1 MNTLFDPKVV
11 VLSLILAIGAIF
23 LINANAKN
31 QEVPE
36 EVVVVPVAQPQIV
49 QVNPEDLYW
58 LAINIYHEARNE
70 PLIGR
75 IAVGVV
81 TLNRVYDP
89 RYPNTVK
96 TVVTEY
102 KQFSWY
108 NNRKVPPPKNKK
120 AWEDSQRIA
129 RFLLTQGYE
138 SDIVGVLEGATHFH
152 AIYVNPKWAKTKT
165 LVGRIGNHIFYRY
178 ERNIERDQLS

>member
-1 MNTLFDPKVV
+1 MNTWLDQKVV
-11 VLSLILAIGAIF
+11 VLLLITAIVAVF
-23 LINANAKN
+23 LISANANSRNEEA
-31 QEVPE
+31 PE
-36 EVVVVPVAQPQIV
+36 PVQAV
-49 QVNPEDLYW
+49 QVHINPEDVYW

-70 PLIGR
+70 PLIGQ

-81 TLNRVYDP
+81 TLNRVFDD
-89 RYPNTVK
+89 RYPNTIK
-96 TVVTEY
+96 KVVTEH

-108 NNRKVPPPKNKK
+108 NNRKVPPPNNKK
-120 AWEDSQRIA
+120 AWEECQKIA

-165 LVGRIGNHIFYRY
+165 LVARIGNHVFYRY
-178 ERNIERDQLS
+178 ERTAEGDIIL